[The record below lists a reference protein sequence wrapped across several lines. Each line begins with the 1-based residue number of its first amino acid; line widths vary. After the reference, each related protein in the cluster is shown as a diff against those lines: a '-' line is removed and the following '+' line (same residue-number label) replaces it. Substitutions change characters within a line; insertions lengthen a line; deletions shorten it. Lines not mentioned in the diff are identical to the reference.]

1 MDTNLYSKET
11 IDGFT
16 KENLLFKDR
25 TLQKYFEENK
35 PSEFRKR
42 LTTHFKNKDLEA
54 MVYAFVTDSLR
65 DIIYEIIGKLN
76 KTFKKA
82 GDLILSGGD
91 AVNYYLLLDDRII
104 TSDIDTKFIP
114 RMKVDAKFF
123 GKLQA
128 VKLLFW
134 NELGKIAKEYGSK
147 IQKRLEKKSKLCTFL
162 GIRFDSHGPYVTRR
176 YTIKRK
182 TKESKTNKPS
192 LEDVLIDV
200 EIFALDLKVNYFS
213 PKEGKV
219 VPFNLGGIL
228 DVAFMRPDE
237 FGYEIAEAQSVSGLI
252 YRNNTGKLIKN
263 PNIVIA
269 KRRFLIEDIFLM
281 HKLGLRPHKKK
292 KDKQRILKLMATYPE
307 LRSIKPGSV
316 ESIFTNYENSPVAK
330 TIKQKIVRDGKVS
343 IQNAYKVNP
352 KKYEKYTTEPS
363 TIKLKQM
370 AHASQEKKNGFN
382 ETKSTYRFDVNKRRW
397 VINKRSSYVKN
408 EYKYRLHTSSI
419 KYPLPLKTAELYGFK
434 LPRNAWVPKKI
445 IESAAMI
452 PFVGLKK

>member
-1 MDTNLYSKET
+1 MDTNLYSQET
-11 IDGFT
+11 IDGYT
-16 KENLLFKDR
+16 KENLFFKDR
-25 TLQKYFEENK
+25 TLQRYFEENK
-35 PSEFRKR
+35 PIEFRKR
-42 LTTHFKNKDLEA
+42 LASNFKNKDLEA
-54 MVYAFVTDSLR
+54 MVYAFVTDSIR
-65 DIIYEIIGKLN
+65 DIIYEIIGKLHA
-76 KTFKKA
+76 TFKKS

-114 RMKVDAKFF
+114 RMKIDSKFF

-134 NELGKIAKEYGSK
+134 NEMGKIAKEYGPK

-162 GIRFDSHGPYVTRR
+162 GISLNINGPHVTRR

-182 TKESKTNKPS
+182 SKESKTEKPS
-192 LEDVLIDV
+192 LKDILIDV
-200 EIFALDLKVNYFS
+200 EIFALDLKLKYFS
-213 PKEGKV
+213 PKDGKV
-219 VPFNLGGIL
+219 MPFNLGGIL

-252 YRNNTGKLIKN
+252 YRNNKGKLIKN

-307 LRSIKPGSV
+307 LRSIKPGSI

-330 TIKQKIVRDGKVS
+330 TKKQKIVRDGKVS
-343 IQNAYKVNP
+343 VQTASKVNP

-363 TIKLKQM
+363 ITKLKRM
-370 AHASQEKKNGFN
+370 AHASQEKKNGFK
-382 ETKSTYRFDVNKRRW
+382 ETKSNYRFDVNKKKW
-397 VINKRSSYVKN
+397 VINKRNSYVKN
-408 EYKYRLHTSSI
+408 EYKYRLNTNSK
-419 KYPLPLKTAELYGFK
+419 KYPLQNAELYGFK
-434 LPRNAWVPKKI
+434 LPRNVWVPKKI
-445 IESAAMI
+445 IESSAMI
-452 PFVGLKK
+452 PFIGLKK